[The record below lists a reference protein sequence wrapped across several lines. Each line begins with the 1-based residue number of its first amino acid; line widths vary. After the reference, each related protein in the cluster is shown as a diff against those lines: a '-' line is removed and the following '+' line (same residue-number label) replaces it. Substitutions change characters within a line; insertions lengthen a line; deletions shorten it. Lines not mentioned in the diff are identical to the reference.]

1 MQDINV
7 QVILWLSSGNEERSG
22 SIGSAI
28 LTADL
33 ARRRKPQKADSPRRK
48 KRSWPRLMQNL
59 KINYFGFSEDGNEN
73 VEIHFNQWLK
83 VYKKPYVKP
92 ITYTVQERNV
102 RLNIWPRFGHYRL
115 KDLTWT
121 KYQKW
126 INNKRENPL
135 QKIKIPKNTEKN
147 DKVSFFTNEQL
158 NAFLSATKTPMKG
171 AKYQASIQYTA
182 LFTLLARTGIRIG
195 EALAL
200 TWDDID
206 FENKTLTVNKT
217 LVYPLN
223 STPYLSTP
231 KSKSSDRVVKL
242 DDSTTKLMRSHRKN
256 QKEVILQYQN
266 YQSSIDNII
275 FHQQDG
281 RWLRTNVVREY
292 FMEICKRVNPHMRC
306 AIPTLY
312 ISWRPA

>member
-7 QVILWLSSGNEERSG
+7 EVILWLSSGNEERSG

-102 RLNIWPRFGHYRL
+102 RLNIWPWFGHYRL
-115 KDLTWT
+115 KDLTRT

-126 INNKRENPL
+126 INELRGHYKRGHCPEDT
-135 QKIKIPKNTEKN
+135 QYH
-147 DKVSFFTNEQL
+147 EQRDVRRG
-158 NAFLSATKTPMKG
+158 S
-171 AKYQASIQYTA
+171 
-182 LFTLLARTGIRIG
+182 RI
-195 EALAL
+195 
-200 TWDDID
+200 
-206 FENKTLTVNKT
+206 
-217 LVYPLN
+217 
-223 STPYLSTP
+223 
-231 KSKSSDRVVKL
+231 
-242 DDSTTKLMRSHRKN
+242 
-256 QKEVILQYQN
+256 
-266 YQSSIDNII
+266 
-275 FHQQDG
+275 
-281 RWLRTNVVREY
+281 
-292 FMEICKRVNPHMRC
+292 
-306 AIPTLY
+306 
-312 ISWRPA
+312 